1 MDHTNI
7 KSIGEIY
14 SDIQEAYTAQVNAR
28 IGSTPAK
35 ATDKSVSSA
44 VDNALAKPDTAS
56 SASSEKGKTGV
67 TGGGSFTMSGSMGGS
82 SNKPKPKPTPT
93 SGGSRPKPTSSTS
106 RPKPTSRQSTADRP
120 VRVQNPAVAGGGS
133 RGGGGM
139 VRSDTTSDL
148 DTYNLVLE
156 YLLDGGYAS
165 TIESADKII
174 LNMSE
179 GWFQTIVEDIFQ

>member
-1 MDHTNI
+1 
-7 KSIGEIY
+7 
-14 SDIQEAYTAQVNAR
+14 
-28 IGSTPAK
+28 
-35 ATDKSVSSA
+35 
-44 VDNALAKPDTAS
+44 
-56 SASSEKGKTGV
+56 
-67 TGGGSFTMSGSMGGS
+67 
-82 SNKPKPKPTPT
+82 
-93 SGGSRPKPTSSTS
+93 
-106 RPKPTSRQSTADRP
+106 
-120 VRVQNPAVAGGGS
+120 
-133 RGGGGM
+133 M